1 MTLSPPFSWSGY
13 HCIKCQD
20 DTNINRYQL
29 IKSESEI
36 VPGFYVLLHT
46 YQSQSAQPSD
56 NLIKSIP

>member
-20 DTNINRYQL
+20 DTNINRYQF

-46 YQSQSAQPSD
+46 YQTQSA
-56 NLIKSIP
+56 